1 MHPWSEVIMRT
12 PVPGRCVVFQLALS
26 LALVAE
32 AACRGDRPV
41 SPAVPDPSFAK
52 GGPSSDPTVTS
63 TTPSSASPDT
73 TLNVTVAGS
82 GFEPGSKAVWALDGD
97 TAFAKTKVKTNSTRY
112 VSAKQLVANITISAD
127 ASVDLYDVHVVT
139 LSGRK
144 GIGIELF
151 AVAFGITDIGAGDV
165 STAYAVNSAGRVAGT
180 IEPPLNSTEPGR
192 AFVWTPSSPFGTTG
206 TLRDIGTLGGA
217 GAHAKATNEAGHV
230 VGGAGDAAGVSHAYL
245 WTAVGGM
252 KSLGFPAGATSA
264 GAWGMN
270 DIGDVVGIAE
280 NADSQYA
287 VWWRVSVAADGSVQ
301 VGSVE
306 ALAPVPGSFSTVAF
320 AVNQRGQAVGW
331 SIPISGSNHPIMWT
345 RTSDG
350 WIVEDLGIL
359 PGDAW
364 AVARDINDAG
374 IAVGYSHPG
383 QGCASAV
390 VWTTQAGRTT
400 GRRALP
406 SLGGCG
412 SEAYGINNQGDVVGR
427 STNAKGQAHA
437 VLWKIAPDGA
447 PLGVT
452 DLGVP
457 TASVAALAYDV
468 SPRVGGVAQ
477 ITGLVWYNKGARRA
491 TLWRV
496 Q

>member
-1 MHPWSEVIMRT
+1 MRAS
-12 PVPGRCVVFQLALS
+12 VPSRCVVFQLALS
-26 LALVAE
+26 VALVA
-32 AACRGDRPV
+32 AVACRGDRPV
-41 SPAVPDPSFAK
+41 SPSLPDPSFGK
-52 GGPSSDPTVTS
+52 GGSSGDPTVTS
-63 TTPSSASPDT
+63 TTPSRASPDT
-73 TLNVTVAGS
+73 TLTVTVSGS

-97 TAFAKTKVKTNSTRY
+97 TTFAKTKVKTNSTQY
-112 VSAKQLVANITISAD
+112 VSARQLVANITISAD
-127 ASVDLYDVHVVT
+127 ASIDLYDVQVVT

-165 STAYAVNSAGRVAGT
+165 SAGYGVNSAGQVAGA
-180 IEPPLNSTEPGR
+180 IEPPLNSTDPGR
-192 AFVWTPSSPFGTTG
+192 AFIWTPSSPVGTTG
-206 TLRDIGTLGGA
+206 TVRDIGTLGGA
-217 GAHAKATNEAGHV
+217 GAHAEATNEAGHV
-230 VGGAGDAAGVSHAYL
+230 VGGTGDAAGVSHAYL
-245 WTAVGGM
+245 WTAAGGM
-252 KSLGFPAGATSA
+252 KSLGFPPGATA
-264 GAWGMN
+264 AAAWGLN
-270 DIGDVVGIAE
+270 DIGDVVGLAE
-280 NADSQYA
+280 DANTQYA

-306 ALAPVPGSFSTVAF
+306 PLAPIPGAFSTVAF

-331 SIPISGSNHPIMWT
+331 SIPISGGNHPIMWT
-345 RTSDG
+345 RASDG
-350 WIVEDLGIL
+350 WVVEDLGIL

-364 AVARDINDAG
+364 AVARDVNDAG

-390 VWTTQAGRTT
+390 VWTTQAGRTI

-437 VLWKIAPDGA
+437 VLWKVASDGS
-447 PLGVT
+447 PLSVT
-452 DLGVP
+452 DIGVP
-457 TASVAALAYDV
+457 TGSVAAVAYDV

-477 ITGLVWYNKGARRA
+477 ITGRVWYAKGARRA

-496 Q
+496 P